1 MSRFC
6 TPSVVLAVYRYVAA
20 GLTIAGPCMT
30 DSPKIIIA
38 EDHDLFRSTV
48 VKELKRLGIDV
59 LAEVSNG
66 RHLLELLETLQPDI
80 VLLDLEMPEMD
91 GNMAFSAIKE
101 KFPRLKIIVLSQ
113 YTDNGLMEN
122 YRARGADGFLAKNFV
137 SGDIDILAREI
148 RVVKNEGK
156 SFYLAD
162 PEAKRLKFSKREVE
176 IIPLLCKGETSKEI
190 ANRLGIGEKAIN
202 KHRKELYK
210 KTNTRNS
217 AEFIYYAL
225 KRGLDFLGGLK

>member
-1 MSRFC
+1 MAD
-6 TPSVVLAVYRYVAA
+6 P
-20 GLTIAGPCMT
+20 
-30 DSPKIIIA
+30 PKIIIA

-48 VKELKRLGIDV
+48 VKELKRLGIHV
-59 LAEVSNG
+59 MAEASNG
-66 RHLLELLETLQPDI
+66 RHLLELLETLHPDI

-91 GNMAFSAIKE
+91 GNKAFSVIKE
-101 KFPRLKIIVLSQ
+101 KFPKLKVIVLSQ

-122 YRARGADGFLAKNFV
+122 YRARGADGFLAKNFI
-137 SGDIDILAREI
+137 SSNIDILAREI
-148 RVVKNEGK
+148 RVVKSAGK
-156 SFYLAD
+156 SFYLVD
-162 PEAKRLKFSKREVE
+162 PETKRLKFSKREVE
-176 IIPLLCKGETSKEI
+176 IIPLICKGETSKEI

>member
-1 MSRFC
+1 
-6 TPSVVLAVYRYVAA
+6 
-20 GLTIAGPCMT
+20 MT
-30 DSPKIIIA
+30 ELPKIIIA
-38 EDHDLFRSTV
+38 EDHDLFRQAV
-48 VKELKRLGIDV
+48 ARELKRLGIQ
-59 LAEVSNG
+59 LMAEALNG
-66 RHLLELLETLQPDI
+66 RHLLDLLETLNPDI

-91 GNMAFSAIKE
+91 GNQAFSAIKK
-101 KFPRLKIIVLSQ
+101 KFPQLKIIVLSQ

-122 YRARGADGFLAKNFV
+122 YRARGADGFLSKNFV
-137 SGDIDILAREI
+137 SGNIDILAREI
-148 RVVKNEGK
+148 RVVKNGGT

-162 PEAKRLKFSKREVE
+162 PKAKQLKFSRREVE
-176 IIPLLCKGETSKEI
+176 IIPWICKGETAKEI
-190 ANRLGIGEKAIN
+190 AIRLGIGEKAIN